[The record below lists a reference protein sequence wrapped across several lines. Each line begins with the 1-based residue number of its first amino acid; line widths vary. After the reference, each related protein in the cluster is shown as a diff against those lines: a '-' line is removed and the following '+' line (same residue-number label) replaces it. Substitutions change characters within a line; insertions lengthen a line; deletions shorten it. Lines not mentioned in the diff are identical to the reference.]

1 MRHSCG
7 SGSEAEALPELQQ
20 RARACR
26 RCLDAGYPIVPGA
39 VLSGP
44 STAQIMIVGQ
54 APGVT
59 EVESGRPFNGSA
71 GRRLFSWLAETGWP
85 EDVFRATQYL
95 TAITKCYP
103 GRNKTGK
110 GDRVPTR
117 AEQKLCATFL
127 ENELALLHPQIIVPV
142 GGLAIRH
149 FLGQVKLVDVVGRSF
164 TQEEAV
170 LVPLPHPSGASLWLN
185 KPDHRQ
191 LVTRGLDC
199 IRQLCQEHQIL
210 LPPDD
215 IPT

>member
-1 MRHSCG
+1 MQCFCSD
-7 SGSEAEALPELQQ
+7 GSEANALRQLQQ
-20 RARACR
+20 RAKRCQ
-26 RCLDAGYPIVPGA
+26 RCLDAGYPIVTGA

-44 STAQIMIVGQ
+44 STAQIMVVGQ

-59 EVESGRPFNGSA
+59 EVESGRPFSGSA
-71 GRRLFSWLAETGWP
+71 GRRLFAWLADAGWP
-85 EDVFRATQYL
+85 EDIFRATQYL

-117 AEQKLCATFL
+117 AEQKLCALFL
-127 ENELALLHPQIIVPV
+127 ESELALLHPRIIIPV

-149 FLGQVKLVDVVGRSF
+149 FLGQVKLADVVGYSF
-164 TQEEAV
+164 ARGDAA

-185 KPDHRQ
+185 KPEHRQ

-199 IRQLCQEHQIL
+199 IRRMGQEYQML
-210 LPPDD
+210 RSLGE

>member
-1 MRHSCG
+1 MQYPSSSHSRAG
-7 SGSEAEALPELQQ
+7 RLSELQQ
-20 RARACR
+20 SARVCR

-39 VLSGP
+39 VLSGS
-44 STAQIMIVGQ
+44 STAQIMVVGQ

-71 GRRLFSWLAETGWP
+71 GRRLFSWLAEADWP
-85 EDVFRATQYL
+85 EDIFRATQYL

-117 AEQKLCATFL
+117 AEQRLCARFL
-127 ENELALLHPQIIVPV
+127 KGELALVHPQIIVPV

-149 FLGQVKLVDVVGRSF
+149 FLGQIKLAEVVGRSF
-164 TQEEAV
+164 AYGDAV

-185 KPDHRQ
+185 KPAHRQ
-191 LVTRGLDC
+191 LVARGLDC
-199 IRQLCQEHQIL
+199 IQQLCQEHQIL
-210 LPPDD
+210 PPRAKN
-215 IPT
+215 PT